1 MHCRRIS
8 GLLSAYL
15 DAELSDEEM
24 GGVSAHLDRCAAC
37 RQELEELRETKR
49 LLASLVGKTPRIELE
64 RLLVTR
70 AHQAPSP
77 FFPAAL
83 AGALCRI
90 ATAPVRP
97 KTVVATVMLS
107 LAGMW
112 LASTRVESPTD
123 GGSPDLAEAPPHLLL
138 RAPVSPV
145 LGAGFADGAT
155 LVAAPPVDSL
165 PPSLLYASA
174 SRLGDL
180 TGAPASVSLANWPGM
195 SRSRFRIGSRFNATG
210 VRSAGVMPASWQGA
224 LLPR

>member
-24 GGVSAHLDRCAAC
+24 GGVRAHLDRCAGC
-37 RQELEELRETKR
+37 RQELEELQETKR
-49 LLASLVGKTPRIELE
+49 LLASLVWKTPRTELE
-64 RLLVTR
+64 RLLVAR
-70 AHQAPSP
+70 ARQAPSP
-77 FFPAAL
+77 YSPAAL

-97 KTVVATVMLS
+97 KTIVATVMLS

-112 LASTRVESPTD
+112 LASTRVESPTE
-123 GGSPDLAEAPPHLLL
+123 GGSPDLAETSPHLLL

-145 LGAGFADGAT
+145 LGAGFANGAI
-155 LVAAPPVDSL
+155 LVTAPPVDSL
-165 PPSLLYASA
+165 PPSLLYAS

-180 TGAPASVSLANWPGM
+180 TGAPAPVSLANWPGM
-195 SRSRFRIGSRFNATG
+195 SRSRFRIGSRFNAAG
-210 VRSAGVMPASWQGA
+210 MRSAGVIPASWQGA